1 MTIRTLIL
9 DLETR
14 PLLGYH
20 WALFD
25 QNIGLSQIKEHDSI
39 LCWSAKWLGEET
51 VWFSSVQMT
60 SYKKMLRELYDMMNE
75 ADEIVGWNSN
85 KFDIRWLNGQ
95 FALQGWGPTA
105 PAKKVDLML
114 AMRRSFKL
122 ASNKLDYFLTRF
134 GIPNKVEHD
143 GFKLWVGCMNG
154 DKESWDKMEEYNI
167 GDVLR
172 TEAAYL
178 KLLPWINTGLNR
190 SAVSGNLCC
199 PECGGGKYQ
208 SRGTTYTRTGSYKR
222 YQCVA
227 SGCGHWFRGNKVGD
241 TTPTVMVSIP

>member
-1 MTIRTLIL
+1 MIKTLIL
-9 DLETR
+9 DIETR

-25 QNIGLSQIKEHDSI
+25 QNISLGQIKEDDAI
-39 LCWSAKWLGEET
+39 LCWAAKWLGEED
-51 VWFSSVQMT
+51 VWFSSVNMT
-60 SYKKMLRELYDMMNE
+60 TERKMLREIYEMMNE

-95 FALQGWGPTA
+95 FALQGWGPPA

-143 GFKLWVGCMNG
+143 GFSLWVGCMNG
-154 DKESWDKMEEYNI
+154 EKEAWDKMEEYNV

-178 KLLPWINTGLNR
+178 KLLPWINTNINR
-190 SAVSGNLCC
+190 SAVSKTLCC

-208 SRGTTYTRTGSYKR
+208 NRGWHHTRTTSYR
-222 YQCVA
+222 RHQCTSV
-227 SGCGHWFRGNKVGD
+227 GCGHWFRSNKAGD
-241 TTPTVMVSIP
+241 IIPTVMVPIP